1 MKEAKTSTSFKNIKD
16 NLSALTSKQLVQ
28 LIGELYD
35 LNQLNQSFLNARFLK
50 NEASLKNY
58 KSQIRRALY
67 PDFDSGKQDISFSKA
82 RKAISDFA
90 KATSDRRQT
99 LDLMVYYVEVGKEM
113 MDAFGMDYEAFYDS
127 MESMFRKIVERL
139 KNQDRHLIAI
149 FWDRLKKVER
159 AAQSTGYGYGDSLRE
174 MMTELA
180 KVPNRT
186 EGVQS
191 RGLE

>member
-1 MKEAKTSTSFKNIKD
+1 MKEKSTSIDFKNTREC
-16 NLSALTSKQLVQ
+16 LSVLSTKQLIQ
-28 LIGELYD
+28 LIGELYN

-50 NEASLKNY
+50 NDDVLKNY
-58 KSQIRRALY
+58 KKQIKRALY

-82 RKAISDFA
+82 RKAISDFS
-90 KATSDRRQT
+90 KATHDRRQT
-99 LDLMVYYVEVGKEM
+99 MDLMVYYVEVGKEM
-113 MDAFGMDYEAFYDS
+113 MDAFGMDYEAFYSS

-139 KNQDRHLIAI
+139 KEQDRHFISI

-180 KVPNRT
+180 KVT
-186 EGVQS
+186 HAGEGELN